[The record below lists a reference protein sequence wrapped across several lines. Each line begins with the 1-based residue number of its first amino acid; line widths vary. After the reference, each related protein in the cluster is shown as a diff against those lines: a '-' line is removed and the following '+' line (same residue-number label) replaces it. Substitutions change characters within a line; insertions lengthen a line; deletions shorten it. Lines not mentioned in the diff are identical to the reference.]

1 MACVGCR
8 GTRCAAAAKRSA
20 LKRVS
25 DGRPQQEIMRTPVV
39 IALLMLM
46 LPLLLLLSGSAS
58 AGNPLLV
65 PSRGLADPHVRVLGD
80 RIYMFA
86 THDFSHNNTDF
97 LMCDWWVWTT
107 HDLVR
112 RPLPRSLSPCV
123 PAL

>member
-1 MACVGCR
+1 MWRVCSVLAAEGHDAPPPQSER
-8 GTRCAAAAKRSA
+8 GGLIKTA
-20 LKRVS
+20 LE
-25 DGRPQQEIMRTPVV
+25 PQTQQAIMRTPAV
-39 IALLMLM
+39 IALL
-46 LPLLLLLSGSAS
+46 LLLCGSAS

-112 RPLPRSLSPCV
+112 RPLSCSLSPLV
-123 PAL
+123 SAL